1 MVVKDTIRA
10 AIDAGRFQ
18 PGDRLPSTKVL
29 SEKLN
34 VSLVTAHRALQE
46 LVTSGVLRRGQ
57 GKGTYVHEEYG
68 RDTRRGIGYQLG
80 IVFHS
85 ESSLADA
92 YNGQIFEGVRREANE
107 LGIDMVLLRYG
118 ENWRAECHGYLF
130 VNPFEDLLIKPMR
143 SPRRG
148 NGSEEAPNCPIM
160 VVGATFSLPGV
171 MCVDTDNLGL
181 ATAAANY
188 LAELGHKTV
197 AFVGGSGKISND
209 RDRHSGFLAGCR
221 AAGISVPHDCVI
233 RNAGWRMQE
242 SERLTLE
249 KRLQGP
255 NRPTAVFAAGYH
267 FALDTYAAAL
277 NVGLRV
283 PQDLSVIGVDDPPS
297 ASFVTPPLTTFRQ
310 QMLEM
315 GRAAV
320 RSLFEHVQ
328 NPEFKARS
336 MTVQLPAEF
345 VERLSCAAASAA
357 SGDDATLSAAK
368 LVSKSVRPASRD
380 GRSLPT

>member
-1 MVVKDTIRA
+1 
-10 AIDAGRFQ
+10 
-18 PGDRLPSTKVL
+18 
-29 SEKLN
+29 
-34 VSLVTAHRALQE
+34 
-46 LVTSGVLRRGQ
+46 
-57 GKGTYVHEEYG
+57 
-68 RDTRRGIGYQLG
+68 
-80 IVFHS
+80 
-85 ESSLADA
+85 
-92 YNGQIFEGVRREANE
+92 
-107 LGIDMVLLRYG
+107 
-118 ENWRAECHGYLF
+118 
-130 VNPFEDLLIKPMR
+130 
-143 SPRRG
+143 
-148 NGSEEAPNCPIM
+148 M

-328 NPEFKARS
+328 NPELKARS

-357 SGDDATLSAAK
+357 SGDDSSSSAAK